1 MGMVDRV
8 PQADLDNLR
17 GGKLPPG
24 IPLYD
29 SEEIEDLCK
38 RWVSLSQ
45 SQRVAILYN
54 AGFHLYKDGER
65 RDDIASEL
73 AMKYLTQL
81 SDPIGSWRR
90 MSDEQIRRACE
101 IVKGISTH

>member
-8 PQADLDNLR
+8 PQADLENLR

-29 SEEIEDLCK
+29 SEQIEDLCK

-45 SQRVAILYN
+45 NQRVAILYN
-54 AGFHLYKDGER
+54 AGFRLYENGEH

-73 AMKYLTQL
+73 AIKYLTQL
-81 SDPIGSWRR
+81 SNPIRGWRR
-90 MSDEQIRRACE
+90 MSDEQIHRACDLTKNMP
-101 IVKGISTH
+101 IH